1 MSALEPSIPSDST
14 TREAEIAIRELRAVM
29 REHRPAVVRVQPEGA
44 PEAAAVVLPAQAF
57 DLLMRVLAHLAN
69 GNAVTILPVHAEVT
83 TQQAADVLN
92 VSRPYLIKLLDDGKL
107 AHRKVGTHR
116 RVMLRDLLE
125 YKRQDD
131 AERQAILSELTAE
144 AQKLGLGY

>member
-1 MSALEPSIPSDST
+1 MRAL
-14 TREAEIAIRELRAVM
+14 RGAVL
-29 REHRPAVVRVQPEGA
+29 EHRAAVVRVQLEGA
-44 PEAAAVVLPAQAF
+44 PEEAVTLPTQAF
-57 DLLMRVLAHLAN
+57 ELLMRVLAHLAN
-69 GNAVTILPVHAEVT
+69 GNAVTIVPVHAEVT

-92 VSRPYLIKLLDDGKL
+92 VSRPYLIKLLDEGKL
-107 AHRKVGTHR
+107 PYRKVGTHR

-131 AERQAILSELTAE
+131 AERQGILAELTAE

>member
-1 MSALEPSIPSDST
+1 MSALELNLPSEST
-14 TREAEIAIRELRAVM
+14 TRAAELAVRTLREAVVENRAV
-29 REHRPAVVRVQPEGA
+29 VVRVQPEGA
-44 PEAAAVVLPAQAF
+44 SEAAVTLPPQAF
-57 DLLMRVLAHLAN
+57 ELLMRVLAHLAN
-69 GNAVTILPVHAEVT
+69 GNAVTIVPVHAEVT

-92 VSRPYLIKLLDDGKL
+92 VSRPYLIKLLDEGRL
-107 AHRKVGTHR
+107 PYRKIGTHR

-131 AERQAILSELTAE
+131 AERQGILADLAAE